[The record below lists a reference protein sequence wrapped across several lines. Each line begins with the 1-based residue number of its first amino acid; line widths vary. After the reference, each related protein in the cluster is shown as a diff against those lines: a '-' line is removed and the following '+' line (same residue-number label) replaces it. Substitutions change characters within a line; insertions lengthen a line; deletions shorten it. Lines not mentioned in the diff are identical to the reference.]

1 MLSKKKSY
9 CLVLTSDLEEKIAYL
24 IMMIIAELAF
34 IDSITKTFKFIDSST
49 YSEAM
54 IRCPLRKPHVWAQ
67 ILSKS

>member
-1 MLSKKKSY
+1 MML
-9 CLVLTSDLEEKIAYL
+9 
-24 IMMIIAELAF
+24 IAELAF

-54 IRCPLRKPHVWAQ
+54 IRCPLTKPHVWAQ